1 MQQCIVPPSAAK
13 RVWWEPRAPALQI
26 TMIRLD
32 KTEQIERS
40 TESTVEFMISETIEL
55 SSRAWAVS
63 NISSTPGLHPGALSI
78 RFKNSSHPSSSEVMS
93 AELAGRLVA
102 HVLGGWRCQR
112 RFGAESVLSDD
123 WLSALSRDNERT
135 FILYLHY
142 IPSINGLKLSLKT
155 YHVPCT
161 GLNPVRNTL
170 RSQQRELSW

>member
-1 MQQCIVPPSAAK
+1 MQQCIVSPSAAK

-40 TESTVEFMISETIEL
+40 TESAVEFMISETIEL

-123 WLSALSRDNERT
+123 WLSALSRDNERH
-135 FILYLHY
+135 I
-142 IPSINGLKLSLKT
+142 SISSL
-155 YHVPCT
+155 
-161 GLNPVRNTL
+161 
-170 RSQQRELSW
+170 